1 MKNFIFWSE
10 IGSEFREPAAHP
22 HHEFP
27 LRSTPRP
34 RVSTSAPTTHPT
46 KQSNLMG
53 KRTFLNIQAK
63 DVLISYQIT
72 LLQIF
77 LFIHF
82 RSTIVSLHPGILR
95 LSLTS
100 LRTSLSKIS
109 ISWYLRQFQR
119 LCFYFI
125 VILDSFSLSKRS
137 SPWINK
143 LKILYIHISDI
154 LDPKRSFRVNSQQ
167 QQQN

>member
-1 MKNFIFWSE
+1 MNSPS
-10 IGSEFREPAAHP
+10 GVHLSPQV
-22 HHEFP
+22 
-27 LRSTPRP
+27 STP
-34 RVSTSAPTTHPT
+34 TPTTHLT

-63 DVLISYQIT
+63 DVLISYKIT
-72 LLQIF
+72 LQIF

-82 RSTIVSLHPGILR
+82 RSTIVTLHPCILC

-109 ISWYLRQFQR
+109 VSQYLRQFQR
-119 LCFYFI
+119 LCFYFT

-137 SPWINK
+137 PWLNK
-143 LKILYIHISDI
+143 LKILYIHVSDI
-154 LDPKRSFRVNSQQ
+154 LDPNRSFRVKN
-167 QQQN
+167 NNNKTN